1 MNNKPKYNFFKNTQY
16 ALEGLAHL
24 LRVETSFKIE
34 LVVGLLVFALLFYLP
49 FELWQITTLVCAYF
63 LLLIVEVLNSAIEN
77 VVDLVTTN
85 HAPLAKAA
93 KDVASTA
100 VMLSILLNTFLWG
113 LFLLC

>member
-16 ALEGLAHL
+16 ALEGLLHL

-34 LVVGLLVFALLFYLP
+34 LFIGLIALALIFILP
-49 FELWQITTLVCAYF
+49 FELWQQAILVFAYF
-63 LLLIVEVLNSAIEN
+63 VLLIVEVINSAIEN
-77 VVDLVTTN
+77 VVDLVTQD
-85 HAPLAKAA
+85 HQPLAKAA

-100 VMLSILLNTFLWG
+100 VMLSIILNTILWS